1 VLAWPGRNE
10 VHEAVRRWADA
21 QGRRHPSL
29 CAVGYFGSYARG
41 EPSRHS
47 DVDLILV
54 KQTKK
59 RFLDRYDGLLRD
71 LCAALPGLAI
81 DALIYTPEEFED
93 LRRKRFLAR
102 AIQEGK
108 LIYESH

>member
-1 VLAWPGRNE
+1 MSGLTVQEIQDRLVQVFQRYGIEKAI
-10 VHEAVRRWADA
+10 
-21 QGRRHPSL
+21 L
-29 CAVGYFGSYARG
+29 FGSYARG

-54 KQTKK
+54 KRTKK
-59 RFLDRYDGLLRD
+59 RFLDRYDGLLQD
-71 LCAALPGLAI
+71 LCAALPGLAV